1 MPMMPRIA
9 ALSIAALLVATALAT
24 SASAALIGLYRNSM
38 ESNDQR
44 AQVTKLSGDRCGR
57 GGSDH
62 AFRIVVGK
70 ATRECAY
77 RTPVIG
83 RDLEV
88 AATARLLEGTPK
100 PLQRQAFLAVNLRAG
115 QAGARYQIAVFPLQ
129 RKAQLRRIS
138 ADGKITYLHIER
150 GITAK
155 GLNQANQIRLQAFN
169 LTNGPEKGKCH
180 ILAFVGRQLVA
191 DVTDS
196 ASGELQG
203 RTSGFSLGAMGNAK
217 GTMGSFD
224 DIVIRVPSPF

>member
-1 MPMMPRIA
+1 MKSRIA
-9 ALSIAALLVATALAT
+9 AVSLFGMLAAVLVAANAGAALV
-24 SASAALIGLYRNSM
+24 GLYRNSM
-38 ESNDQR
+38 ESTDQR
-44 AQVTKLSGDRCGR
+44 GQIVKLSGDRCGR

-70 ATRECAY
+70 ATSECAY
-77 RTPVIG
+77 RTPVVG

-88 AATARLLEGTPK
+88 AVTGRLLEGTPK
-100 PLQRQAFLAVNLRAG
+100 AAQRQAFLAVNLRAG
-115 QAGARYQIAVFPLQ
+115 GQGARYQIAVFPLQ
-129 RKAQLRRIS
+129 RKAQLRRIG
-138 ADGKITYLHIER
+138 ADGKITYLNVER

-169 LTNGPEKGKCH
+169 LTKGPEKGKCH

-203 RTSGFSLGAMGNAK
+203 RTAGFSIGAMGNAK

-224 DIVIRVPSPF
+224 DIVVRVPSPF

>member
-1 MPMMPRIA
+1 MRLRIA
-9 ALSIAALLVATALAT
+9 AACLAAAAALGLAA
-24 SASAALIGLYRNSM
+24 SASGALIGIYRNGM
-38 ESNDQR
+38 ESKDQR
-44 AQVTKLSGDRCGR
+44 AQIVKLIGDNCGR

-62 AFRIVVGK
+62 AFRVLVGK

-88 AATARLLEGTPK
+88 AVTARLLEGTPK
-100 PLQRQAFLAVNLRAG
+100 AVQRQAFLAVNLRAG
-115 QAGARYQIAVFPLQ
+115 AQGARYQIAVFPLQ

-138 ADGKITYLHIER
+138 ADGKITYLAVEK
-150 GITAK
+150 GIKTN

-169 LTNGPEKGKCH
+169 ITKGPEQGKCRV
-180 ILAFVGRQLVA
+180 LAFVGRQQVA
-191 DVTDS
+191 DVSDA

-203 RTSGFSLGAMGNAK
+203 RTAGVSLGANGNAK

-224 DIVIRVPSPF
+224 DLVVRVPSPF

>member
-1 MPMMPRIA
+1 MGPRIA
-9 ALSIAALLVATALAT
+9 AISVAALLATAALAAT
-24 SASAALIGLYRNSM
+24 SSAALIGLYRNGM
-38 ESNDQR
+38 ESQGQR
-44 AQVTKLSGDRCGR
+44 AEIAKLSGERCGR

-62 AFRIVVGK
+62 AFRIFVGK
-70 ATRECAY
+70 ATKECAY

-88 AATARLLEGTPK
+88 AVTGRLLEGTPK
-100 PLQRQAFLAVNLRAG
+100 AVQRQAFLAVNLRAG
-115 QAGARYQIAVFPLQ
+115 AQGARYQIAVFPLQ

-138 ADGKITYLHIER
+138 ADGKITYMHVER

-169 LTNGPEKGKCH
+169 LTKGPEKGKCR
-180 ILAFVGRQLVA
+180 ILAFVGKQLAA

-203 RTSGFSLGAMGNAK
+203 RTAGFSLGAMGNAK

-224 DIVIRVPSPF
+224 DVVVRVPSPF

>member
-1 MPMMPRIA
+1 MPMRLRIA
-9 ALSIAALLVATALAT
+9 AISIALLATAAIAA
-24 SASAALIGLYRNSM
+24 SASGALIGLYRNSM
-38 ESNDQR
+38 ESQDQR
-44 AQVTKLSGDRCGR
+44 AQIVKLSGDRCAR

-70 ATRECAY
+70 ATKECAY

-88 AATARLLEGTPK
+88 AVTARLLEGTPK

-115 QAGARYQIAVFPLQ
+115 AQGARYQIAVFPLQ
-129 RKAQLRRIS
+129 RKAQLRRIN
-138 ADGKITYLHIER
+138 ADGSITFLHVEK

-169 LTNGPEKGKCH
+169 LTKGPEKGKCQ

-191 DVTDS
+191 DITDS
-196 ASGELQG
+196 ASGELEG
-203 RTSGFSLGAMGNAK
+203 RTSGFSLGAAGNAK

-224 DIVIRVPSPF
+224 DVVVRAPSPF